1 MIRRLLFLMA
11 LACIPPIAP
20 AQSPFNASDPVIGTY
35 HGVITVGG
43 MPQPIWLE
51 ITSTTPGAE
60 RAAKITY
67 SQPRDRA
74 CDGWQY
80 GGPAA
85 DGHVY
90 YWNKGTGSYAQG
102 CLIDKNRAPILVV
115 RLTDSGGLRY
125 ELRADKSTV
134 LESHVLMP
142 E

>member
-1 MIRRLLFLMA
+1 MILRVLFWVA
-11 LACIPPIAP
+11 LACIPPIAS

-51 ITSTTPGAE
+51 ITSTTPGAK
-60 RAAKITY
+60 RAATITY
-67 SQPRDRA
+67 SQPRNVA
-74 CDGWQY
+74 CQHWQY

-90 YWNKGTGSYAQG
+90 YWNGTSKGCPLERRKTYAPL
-102 CLIDKNRAPILVV
+102 LIV

>member
-1 MIRRLLFLMA
+1 
-11 LACIPPIAP
+11 
-20 AQSPFNASDPVIGTY
+20 
-35 HGVITVGG
+35 VITVGG
-43 MPQPIWLE
+43 MPQPIWIE

-67 SQPRDRA
+67 SQPRELV
-74 CDGWQY
+74 CQTWQY

-90 YWNKGTGSYAQG
+90 YWDTNSKGCPLERRKTFADL
-102 CLIDKNRAPILVV
+102 LIV
-115 RLTDSGGLRY
+115 RLMDSGGLRY